1 MWLFEFNGDFFVSF
15 RRVHI
20 LPAKLC
26 PFLNLIV
33 LAPTEY
39 SWTLSPWAPLELN
52 TVKSMPTI
60 SMNTGEIL
68 VYEYIKSI
76 RNEIDKG
83 DLYWLHGKENCN
95 PRAFVRIVLLRIP
108 SDSCLPNVFPGM

>member
-1 MWLFEFNGDFFVSF
+1 
-15 RRVHI
+15 
-20 LPAKLC
+20 
-26 PFLNLIV
+26 
-33 LAPTEY
+33 
-39 SWTLSPWAPLELN
+39 
-52 TVKSMPTI
+52 MPTI